1 MGKSTINHHFQWA
14 DQLRKGLGLVGK
26 VQTTEAMPGYFLA
39 LPGFV
44 DPTVAIALF
53 RAQEV

>member
-1 MGKSTINHHFQWA
+1 
-14 DQLRKGLGLVGK
+14 
-26 VQTTEAMPGYFLA
+26 MPGYFLA

-53 RAQEV
+53 RAQEVWGGLSIDVCKKQISNVTPQQVKEHDGR

>member
-14 DQLRKGLGLVGK
+14 HQQRKGLGLVGK

>member
-1 MGKSTINHHFQWA
+1 
-14 DQLRKGLGLVGK
+14 
-26 VQTTEAMPGYFLA
+26 MPGYFLA

-53 RAQEV
+53 LGAWSIWKIGCTLWESTMVMQVMQ